1 MYSIEIFERIIKS
14 NLTDEEVYDR
24 INVLAPI
31 KTLNRYVD
39 LNDSECGIYEG
50 GIGSNDLFTVM
61 QGIYPIKMKYDD
73 SRVYVM
79 FIQELRKNLKKY
91 PEMEFYL
98 TLLNTIY
105 DFSSEY
111 FFLKNTPEAKKNNEL
126 FNELYEKFGKD
137 LAKARASY
145 IVNLKVAEFDE
156 KNRAVIYPISK
167 MQGVGEGISSAE
179 INSTACNLLEFSG
192 IHSYLV
198 IGILDN
204 DFSKVH
210 PFVVYRSRNGNYN
223 LMDSAL
229 QISVQNMFPSGFH
242 LEEGFRFKAVVK
254 SKDSNGDKRR
264 RVTRYFSYPCEL
276 LDVSFKR

>member
-24 INVLAPI
+24 INILAPI

-156 KNRAVIYPISK
+156 KNKVVVYPISK

-192 IHSYLV
+192 IHAYLV
-198 IGILDN
+198 MGTLDN
-204 DFSKVH
+204 DYSKVH

-223 LMDSAL
+223 LLDSAL

>member
-24 INVLAPI
+24 INILAPI

-156 KNRAVIYPISK
+156 KNKVVVYPISK

-192 IHSYLV
+192 IHAYLV
-198 IGILDN
+198 IGTLDN
-204 DFSKVH
+204 DYSKVH

>member
-24 INVLAPI
+24 INILAPI

-73 SRVYVM
+73 SRVYVA
-79 FIQELRKNLKKY
+79 FIHELRKNLIDY
-91 PEMEFYL
+91 PDIEFYL

-105 DFSSEY
+105 DFSKEF
-111 FFLKNTPEAKKNNEL
+111 FFLKDNPEAKENSKL
-126 FNELYEKFGKD
+126 FNELYKKFDND
-137 LAKARASY
+137 LVQARSSY
-145 IVNLKVAEFDE
+145 VVNLNVAEFDE

-192 IHSYLV
+192 IHAYLV
-198 IGILDN
+198 IGTLDN
-204 DFSKVH
+204 DYSKVH

>member
-156 KNRAVIYPISK
+156 KNKVVVYPISK

-192 IHSYLV
+192 IHAYLV
-198 IGILDN
+198 MGTLDN
-204 DFSKVH
+204 DYSKVH
-210 PFVVYRSRNGNYN
+210 PFVVYRPRNGNYN

>member
-1 MYSIEIFERIIKS
+1 M
-14 NLTDEEVYDR
+14 
-24 INVLAPI
+24 
-31 KTLNRYVD
+31 
-39 LNDSECGIYEG
+39 
-50 GIGSNDLFTVM
+50 
-61 QGIYPIKMKYDD
+61 
-73 SRVYVM
+73 
-79 FIQELRKNLKKY
+79 
-91 PEMEFYL
+91 
-98 TLLNTIY
+98 
-105 DFSSEY
+105 
-111 FFLKNTPEAKKNNEL
+111 
-126 FNELYEKFGKD
+126 
-137 LAKARASY
+137 AKARASY

-156 KNRAVIYPISK
+156 KNKVVVYPISK

-192 IHSYLV
+192 IHAYLV
-198 IGILDN
+198 MGTLDN
-204 DFSKVH
+204 DYSKVH

-223 LMDSAL
+223 LLDSAL

>member
-156 KNRAVIYPISK
+156 KNKVVVYPISK

-192 IHSYLV
+192 IHAYLV
-198 IGILDN
+198 MGTLDN
-204 DFSKVH
+204 DYSKVH

>member
-1 MYSIEIFERIIKS
+1 MLEECNVKVSNTCIIDNRNIKDINNGILLNADIIYLMGGDPILQNEFVINNNLLNFIKKS
-14 NLTDEEVYDR
+14 NSFIIGVSAGSM
-24 INVLAPI
+24 NLAKSAFIPKYELNSKAKFI
-31 KTLNRYVD
+31 KGFGLCDISIIPHFNT
-39 LNDSECGIYEG
+39 
-50 GIGSNDLFTVM
+50 NDLEQV
-61 QGIYPIKMKYDD
+61 
-73 SRVYVM
+73 
-79 FIQELRKNLKKY
+79 N
-91 PEMEFYL
+91 
-98 TLLNTIY
+98 
-105 DFSSEY
+105 
-111 FFLKNTPEAKKNNEL
+111 EAKENSKL
-126 FNELYEKFGKD
+126 FNELYKKFDND
-137 LAKARASY
+137 LVQARSSY
-145 IVNLKVAEFDE
+145 IVNLNVAEFDE

>member
-156 KNRAVIYPISK
+156 KNKVVVYPISK

-192 IHSYLV
+192 IHAYLV
-198 IGILDN
+198 MGTLDN
-204 DFSKVH
+204 DYSKVH

-223 LMDSAL
+223 LLDSAL